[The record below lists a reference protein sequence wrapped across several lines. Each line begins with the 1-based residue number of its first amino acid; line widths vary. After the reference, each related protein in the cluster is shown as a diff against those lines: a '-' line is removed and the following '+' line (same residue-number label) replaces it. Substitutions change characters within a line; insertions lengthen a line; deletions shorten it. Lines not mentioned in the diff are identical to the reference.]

1 MPLMQFLKG
10 TFVQQTVATTLLLT
24 FAEHIRPTLCLKA
37 NFQTCTR
44 DLIKEQS
51 YKLSGNLSKVV
62 LRRIESFHPTSR

>member
-24 FAEHIRPTLCLKA
+24 FAEHIRPTPCLKA

-44 DLIKEQS
+44 DLIKAVLQTEWQS
-51 YKLSGNLSKVV
+51 VQGCS
-62 LRRIESFHPTSR
+62 